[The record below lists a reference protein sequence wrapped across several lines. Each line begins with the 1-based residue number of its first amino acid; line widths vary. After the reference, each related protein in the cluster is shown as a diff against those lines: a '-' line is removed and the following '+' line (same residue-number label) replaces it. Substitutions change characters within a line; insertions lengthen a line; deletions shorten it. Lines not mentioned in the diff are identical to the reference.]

1 MKNKKVKTV
10 NEALEV
16 EMKVEDTLQGVV
28 NETQALAMK
37 ETEINKEKVKKV
49 MEERA
54 ENAIEGERQPKT
66 IKSALLKRMY
76 LSESLFEAVEEER
89 KPGLQKLHEAA
100 EMDTEDSDLWYDMQE
115 FVTDVFSRLT
125 TTRPDEYPK
134 KTYYR
139 VFNRNGVQ
147 YDKVFAPKEGELMFE
162 WSDLPSAQDALK
174 LAKELKLTARGKK
187 EGKDKFNVYIEIPM
201 TSVG

>member
-1 MKNKKVKTV
+1 
-10 NEALEV
+10 
-16 EMKVEDTLQGVV
+16 
-28 NETQALAMK
+28 
-37 ETEINKEKVKKV
+37 
-49 MEERA
+49 
-54 ENAIEGERQPKT
+54 
-66 IKSALLKRMY
+66 
-76 LSESLFEAVEEER
+76 
-89 KPGLQKLHEAA
+89 
-100 EMDTEDSDLWYDMQE
+100 MDTEDSDLWYDMQE

-147 YDKVFAPKEGELMFE
+147 YDKVFAPREGELMFE
-162 WSDLPSAQDALK
+162 WSDLPSAQDAIK